1 MEHCVNYFKDSQN
14 FFKGQIASGRDSSLP
29 ILVLSATSKGAS
41 PAIAESGKEEYHSLN
56 AKNSQRTN

>member
-41 PAIAESGKEEYHSLN
+41 PAIAESGKEEYHST
-56 AKNSQRTN
+56 QR